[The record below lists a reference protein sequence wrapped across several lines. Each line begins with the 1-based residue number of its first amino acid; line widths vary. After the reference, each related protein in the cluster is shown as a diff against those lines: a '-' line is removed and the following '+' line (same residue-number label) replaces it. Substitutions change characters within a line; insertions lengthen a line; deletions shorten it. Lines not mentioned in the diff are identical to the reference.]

1 MTSKNEPRLLSR
13 EEFAV
18 AMAPIYRVCRE
29 ENGATEQSRA
39 EVAETYYAILK
50 NVPARF
56 LRAAVVR
63 YLARVTEPW
72 FPMPAVLLGL
82 ARQARGEWKQKQREA
97 APDCPYCGRSG
108 LVDAKLRGT
117 VRWECFDCF
126 CVHGATESKKRFD
139 PASMETFRA
148 HHQSLIAQHGPAKR
162 LLSPEA
168 FAEQF
173 SVPAPAR
180 KSSAQQREELKRL
193 TADVRKAES
202 KRLRIAELELL
213 RHAEARAAER
223 MAAEV
228 EA

>member
-1 MTSKNEPRLLSR
+1 MASTNEPRPLSR

-29 ENGATEQSRA
+29 ENGATDKSRE

-63 YLARVTEPW
+63 YLGSVTEPW

-82 ARQARGEWKQKQREA
+82 ARQARGEWKKKQREA
-97 APDCPYCGRSG
+97 APNCPYCVRSG
-108 LVDAKLRGT
+108 LVDARPRGT
-117 VRWECFDCF
+117 QKWRCFDCF
-126 CVHGATESKKRFD
+126 CVHGAATSNKRFD
-139 PASMETFRA
+139 PASMETYRA
-148 HHQSLIAQHGPAKR
+148 HTQHLIEQHGPAKR

-173 SVPAPAR
+173 SIPEPVQ
-180 KSSAQQREELKRL
+180 KSANQQRQELKRL
-193 TADVRKAES
+193 TAEARKAEN
-202 KRLRIAELELL
+202 KQ
-213 RHAEARAAER
+213 
-223 MAAEV
+223 V
-228 EA
+228 